1 MLSPEY
7 LETIGEGGEEIA
19 ELLHH
24 EIIRQIVERIAIRL
38 DRGEDYVLTARDKWQ
53 IEVLQ
58 DAGYLREDI
67 EKILAE
73 YTGLMQKEIAEA
85 MEAAGVK
92 NMEWDDAVYRAAGL
106 SPAPLTRS
114 PYLIRLL
121 QRAYEATVGEWR
133 NYTRTTADAIQQTF
147 VAACDKAYTL
157 VSSGAVSYSQ
167 AFADAIKELAD
178 EGVAVVKYT
187 KTDPVTDEERVHVD
201 TIETATM
208 RCIRTGISQATAAI
222 TDARMDEMQ
231 WDIILV
237 SSHLGARVNEKED
250 FTNHFW
256 WQGKFYSK
264 SGKDTRFPPF
274 SVCGFGHVQGIHG
287 ANCRHHKGPG
297 DGRFNPFK
305 EYDSEKNKKAY
316 ELLQKQRAMER
327 RIRKTKQEC
336 VTLKSAVDNAGTE
349 EGKLKAEAAYQK
361 KAALL
366 EKQNEAYN
374 DFCKD
379 NNLKRRSERL
389 QIAKWNREQARESI
403 KATENKSQIME
414 NSPAIAVGSSKTD
427 LEYINSEKYKN
438 KFKSLSNN
446 ANLNQA
452 VYKHAKAAVIHQS
465 GSYNEDLSVISLEG
479 KLIGST
485 SSRNPYETLYTK
497 DLKQKIKENEP
508 GSLIAIHNHGTNV
521 PPSGADLVSAG
532 EKKYAFGIVA
542 CHNGEVY
549 YYSCKNAKPFLPELM
564 DKTVDKYRRNPYNM
578 DEVSAYKKALDQ
590 MAADYGVEW
599 RELR

>member
-24 EIIRQIVERIAIRL
+24 EIIQQIVERIAIRL
-38 DRGEDYVLTARDKWQ
+38 DRGDDYVLTARDKWQ

-114 PYLIRLL
+114 PYLVRLL

-147 VAACDKAYTL
+147 VAACDKAYTM
-157 VSSGAVSYSQ
+157 VSSGSVSYSQ

-187 KTDPVTDEERVHVD
+187 KTDPVTGEERVHVD

-208 RCIRTGISQATAAI
+208 RCIRTGISQATATI

-231 WDIILV
+231 WDTILV
-237 SSHLGARVNEKED
+237 SSHMGARVTEKED

-264 SGKDTRFPPF
+264 SGKDPRFPPF

-297 DGRFNPFK
+297 DGKFNPFK

-316 ELLQKQRAMER
+316 ELSQKQRAMER

-349 EGKLKAEAAYQK
+349 DGKLKAEAAYQK
-361 KAALL
+361 KVALL

-389 QIAKWNREQARESI
+389 QIAKWDREQARASI
-403 KATENKSQIME
+403 KAAKDYKNDFTTRE
-414 NSPAIAVGSSKTD
+414 NSDTIKMVSGARITEQFGKAATEHAERYYGLVRTMTTDVERIAENTGFSAEEIQKVK
-427 LEYINSEKYKN
+427 EYIFLDDHDLGDDRPRKFDPSFAMAQSWQRLIDGKPEPHDLTLIRHEVMERMLVESGMSQEEAHILTSEKYNYTRESDAYYAALK
-438 KFKSLSNN
+438 KHKSR
-446 ANLNQA
+446 
-452 VYKHAKAAVIHQS
+452 KR
-465 GSYNEDLSVISLEG
+465 GSRG
-479 KLIGST
+479 
-485 SSRNPYETLYTK
+485 
-497 DLKQKIKENEP
+497 
-508 GSLIAIHNHGTNV
+508 
-521 PPSGADLVSAG
+521 
-532 EKKYAFGIVA
+532 
-542 CHNGEVY
+542 
-549 YYSCKNAKPFLPELM
+549 
-564 DKTVDKYRRNPYNM
+564 
-578 DEVSAYKKALDQ
+578 
-590 MAADYGVEW
+590 
-599 RELR
+599 